1 MSPATRAVYE
11 TWVELVTLQWLRGDD
26 GRLSFSKMM
35 ATGVLAASIVT
46 GTFGLGIAVAAL
58 SASFG
63 VKVFLAMIARHTS
76 SSNEQVTINA
86 ADVIKAIRA
95 RRDEKDGTEATP

>member
-26 GRLSFSKMM
+26 GRLSFSKMV
-35 ATGVLAASIVT
+35 TASIMVASIMT

-63 VKVFLAMIARHTS
+63 VKVFLAFIARHTS

-86 ADVIKAIRA
+86 AEVIKEIRA
-95 RRDEKDGTEATP
+95 RRDEENGTEATP

>member
-1 MSPATRAVYE
+1 MSTLARMCRQFATFLGL
-11 TWVELVTLQWLRGDD
+11 TGPD
-26 GRLSFSKMM
+26 GHLSFSKMV
-35 ATGVLAASIVT
+35 TITVLALSAVT

-63 VKVFLAMIARHTS
+63 VKAWLAFLTRHQS

-86 ADVIKAIRA
+86 AEVVKAITA
-95 RRDEKDGTEATP
+95 RRDEKGGMEATP